1 MFVAGK
7 TKYFVCVYRHPKRG
21 NRFIREQRHYSG
33 VFLHIDPSCTSF
45 CLGFVSDLVGNKQ
58 VMSTKMFHC
67 VGFGFDL
74 DYITAFLAV
83 VLRALESKE
92 RLKVP

>member
-1 MFVAGK
+1 MENNRIIS
-7 TKYFVCVYRHPKRG
+7 TK
-21 NRFIREQRHYSG
+21 
-33 VFLHIDPSCTSF
+33 
-45 CLGFVSDLVGNKQ
+45 LVMN
-58 VMSTKMFHC
+58 KMFHC

-74 DYITAFLAV
+74 DYIMAFLAV